1 MGGLLVSRT
10 LDEADRR
17 LGEAVEAVRS
27 IDRGE
32 LPDDLQGD
40 VREAFFALLA
50 AKGHAEVERTE
61 VSVE

>member
-1 MGGLLVSRT
+1 MNRT

-17 LGEAVEAVRS
+17 LGDAVDAVRS
-27 IDRGE
+27 IDRDE
-32 LPDDLQGD
+32 LPDDLQDD
-40 VREAFFALLA
+40 VREAVFALLA